1 MFLKK
6 RNVNNTLYWS
16 IAENYREK
24 GKVKQRIILNLGN
37 TSKAR
42 EILKSNSKYDYFLD
56 YVVDP
61 NSIEFSLY
69 NCNNDW
75 SLSTD
80 KNDILIRE
88 YIYLTKQ
95 QTIEIVSTCHHIERF
110 RYGYSFYYM
119 YAGRKVSLCMRLL
132 NNTTKKKQTVT
143 EYIENYFDTTAAVH
157 ELARKNIPPL
167 ERKLMSQRAKE
178 YLSKN

>member
-37 TSKAR
+37 TNKAR

-61 NSIEFSLY
+61 KSIEFSLY

-80 KNDILIRE
+80 KDGILIRE

-95 QTIEIVSTCHHIERF
+95 KTIEMVSTCHHIERF

-119 YAGRKVSLCMRLL
+119 YAGRKVNLCMRLL

-143 EYIENYFDTTAAVH
+143 EYIENYFDTTAAFH

-178 YLSKN
+178 YL